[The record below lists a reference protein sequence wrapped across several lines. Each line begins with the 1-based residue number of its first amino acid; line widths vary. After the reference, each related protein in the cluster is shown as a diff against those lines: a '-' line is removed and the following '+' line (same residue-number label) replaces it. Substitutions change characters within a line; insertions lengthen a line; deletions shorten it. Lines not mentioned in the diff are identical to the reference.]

1 MPAPLPFRVPSSA
14 AVSDDD
20 ELPAWSLTAA
30 GDGPA
35 APAWPSP
42 LTREWAIG
50 GSDGTGVR
58 VCIVDSGVD
67 ATHPDVGTVTSAVAV
82 EDGEIVPDELGDV
95 SGHGTACAGIVRAI
109 APGAELSSVRVLG
122 ADMTGG
128 GPAFVAGLR
137 WAVEQ
142 GFDVVNL
149 SLSTR
154 KRAFLAD
161 LHEVV
166 DTAYFARTVLVA
178 SAHNLA
184 VESWPWR
191 FASVLSVATH
201 GGEDPLEYHYNPQP
215 PVEFFGRGVDVRCA
229 WLDGGRIL
237 ATGNSFATAHVAGIV
252 ARVRA
257 KHPELTPF
265 ALKTVLQLTGGK
277 GDP

>member
-1 MPAPLPFRVPSSA
+1 M
-14 AVSDDD
+14 SDDD
-20 ELPAWSLTAA
+20 ELPAWRRTPVEA
-30 GDGPA
+30 GRT

-42 LTREWAIG
+42 LTREWAVG
-50 GSDGTGVR
+50 GSDGSGVR

-67 ATHPDVGTVTSAVAV
+67 ATHPDVGMVTTAVAV
-82 EDGEIVPDELGDV
+82 EDGEIVPDEIGDV

-109 APGAELSSVRVLG
+109 APGAELASVRVLG

-142 GFDVVNL
+142 GFEVVNL
-149 SLSTR
+149 ALSTR

-161 LHEVV
+161 LHELV
-166 DTAYFARTVLVA
+166 DAAYFARTVLVA

-215 PVEFFGRGVDVRCA
+215 PVEFFGRGVDVPCA
-229 WLDGGRIL
+229 WLDGGRIT
-237 ATGNSFATAHVAGIV
+237 ATGNSFATAHVAGIA

>member
-1 MPAPLPFRVPSSA
+1 MPAPSSLGVRSSA
-14 AVSDDD
+14 AVSDD
-20 ELPAWSLTAA
+20 ELPAWSLAA
-30 GDGPA
+30 SA
-35 APAWPSP
+35 ELSTSPAWPSP
-42 LTREWAIG
+42 LTRDWAFG
-50 GSDGTGVR
+50 GSDGAGVR
-58 VCIVDSGVD
+58 VCIVDSGLD

-82 EDGEIVPDELGDV
+82 EDGEIVPDALGDV
-95 SGHGTACAGIVRAI
+95 SGHGTACAGIIRAI
-109 APGAELSSVRVLG
+109 APAAELSSVRVLG
-122 ADMTGG
+122 SDMTGG

-161 LHEVV
+161 LHDVV
-166 DTAYFARTVLVA
+166 DAAYFARTLLVA
-178 SAHNLA
+178 SAHNLS

-191 FASVLSVATH
+191 FASVVSVATH
-201 GGEDPLEYHYNPQP
+201 GGDDPLEYHYNARP

-229 WLDGGRIL
+229 WLDGRRVV

-265 ALKTVLQLTGGK
+265 ALKTVLQLTAGR

>member
-1 MPAPLPFRVPSSA
+1 
-14 AVSDDD
+14 VSDDD

-30 GDGPA
+30 GDRPA

-50 GSDGTGVR
+50 GSDGAGVR

-67 ATHPDVGTVTSAVAV
+67 ATHPDVGTVTAAMAV

-137 WAVEQ
+137 WAVEE

-161 LHEVV
+161 LHELV
-166 DTAYFARTVLVA
+166 DDAYFARTVLVA

-237 ATGNSFATAHVAGIV
+237 ATGNSFATAHLAGIV

>member
-1 MPAPLPFRVPSSA
+1 
-14 AVSDDD
+14 VSDA
-20 ELPAWSLTAA
+20 ELPAWSLAGGGGAA
-30 GDGPA
+30 ADA
-35 APAWPSP
+35 AWPAP
-42 LTREWAIG
+42 VTREWAIG
-50 GSDGTGVR
+50 GADGAGVR

-67 ATHPDVGTVTSAVAV
+67 ATHPLVGVLTTAVAV
-82 EDGEIVPDELGDV
+82 QDDEIVPDELGDV

-109 APGAELSSVRVLG
+109 APACELASVRVLG

-128 GPAFVAGLR
+128 GAAFLAGLR

-154 KRAFLAD
+154 KRAFLEE
-161 LHEVV
+161 LHELV
-166 DTAYFARTVLVA
+166 DSAYFARTLLVA

-201 GGEDPLEYHYNPQP
+201 GGDDPLEYHYNPEP

-229 WLDGGRIL
+229 WLDGGSVV

-252 ARVRA
+252 ARVRS
-257 KHPELTPF
+257 KHPGLTPF
-265 ALKTVLQLTGGK
+265 AVKTVLQLSGGK
-277 GDP
+277 GEP

>member
-1 MPAPLPFRVPSSA
+1 MPAPSSLGVRSSA
-14 AVSDDD
+14 AVSDD
-20 ELPAWSLTAA
+20 ELPAWSLAA
-30 GDGPA
+30 SA
-35 APAWPSP
+35 ELSTSPAWPSP
-42 LTREWAIG
+42 LTRDWAFG
-50 GSDGTGVR
+50 GSDGAGVR

-82 EDGEIVPDELGDV
+82 EDGEIVPDALGDV
-95 SGHGTACAGIVRAI
+95 SGHGTACAGIIRAI
-109 APGAELSSVRVLG
+109 APAAELSSVRVLG
-122 ADMTGG
+122 SDMTGG

-161 LHEVV
+161 LHDVV
-166 DTAYFARTVLVA
+166 DAAYFARTLLVA
-178 SAHNLA
+178 SAHNLS

-191 FASVLSVATH
+191 FASVVSVATH
-201 GGEDPLEYHYNPQP
+201 GGDDPLEYHYNARP

-229 WLDGGRIL
+229 WLDGRRVV

-265 ALKTVLQLTGGK
+265 ALKTVLQLTAGR

>member
-1 MPAPLPFRVPSSA
+1 MASSA
-14 AVSDDD
+14 AVSDD
-20 ELPAWSLTAA
+20 ELPAWSRAGAGA
-30 GDGPA
+30 GDGA
-35 APAWPSP
+35 APPAPDWPAP
-42 LTREWAIG
+42 LTRDWAIG
-50 GSDGTGVR
+50 GADGSGVR

-67 ATHPDVGTVTSAVAV
+67 AGHPDVGAVHEAVAV

-95 SGHGTACAGIVRAI
+95 SGHGTACAGIVRAV
-109 APGAELSSVRVLG
+109 APGAELASVRVLG
-122 ADMTGG
+122 ADLTGG
-128 GPAFVAGLR
+128 GAAFIAGLR

-154 KRAFLAD
+154 KRAFLSE
-161 LHEVV
+161 LYEVV
-166 DTAYFARTVLVA
+166 DAAYFARTILVA

-237 ATGNSFATAHVAGIV
+237 ATGNSFATAHLAGI
-252 ARVRA
+252 AALLRG
-257 KHPELTPF
+257 KHPGLSPF
-265 ALKTVLQLTGGK
+265 AVKTVLQLTAGK